1 VAKTSGTIAVISPY
15 LRQRLTLCSAAKLGA
30 EKLEDL
36 RDRAELCKLLVWH
49 CGELRGGGR
58 VDELAIGAFA
68 YGSDANALVGILGGM
83 AIVEITVKGSL
94 WI

>member
-1 VAKTSGTIAVISPY
+1 MAKTSGTIAVISPY
-15 LRQRLTLCSAAKLGA
+15 LQRRLTLCSVAKCGA

-58 VDELAIGAFA
+58 VDELANGAFA
-68 YGSDANALVGILGGM
+68 YGSDVSALVGILGGI
-83 AIVEITVKGSL
+83 AIVEVTVKSSL
-94 WI
+94 

>member
-1 VAKTSGTIAVISPY
+1 MVK
-15 LRQRLTLCSAAKLGA
+15 CDA